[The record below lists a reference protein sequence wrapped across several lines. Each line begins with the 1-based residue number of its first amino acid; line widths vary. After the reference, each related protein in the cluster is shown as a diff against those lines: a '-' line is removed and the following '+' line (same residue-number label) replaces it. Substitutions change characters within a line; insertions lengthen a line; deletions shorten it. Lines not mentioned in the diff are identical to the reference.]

1 MQATKVE
8 IVSIENTS
16 WQTDTFTHYVVLLK
30 PEENIENNFY
40 MKMVLQMDSKY
51 NFTYQRKVSSVCAL
65 LLFVD
70 NSRSYELILNSDES
84 SKTFAS

>member
-16 WQTDTFTHYVVLLK
+16 WQTDTFTHYVVLFQ
-30 PEENIENNFY
+30 PGENIENNFY
-40 MKMVLQMDSKY
+40 MKMVLQIDSKY
-51 NFTYQRKVSSVCAL
+51 NSTYQRKVSSVCAL